1 MRCSSAAPC
10 RLHDGCALLPLR
22 CRRCVVLLYSGLLY
36 DAAAG
41 DHFGAASAAPSAV
54 HESSL
59 VADQPSEVMVLRA
72 FNLKHMMRCASALAV
87 ALCCDMR

>member
-1 MRCSSAAPC
+1 MYVV
-10 RLHDGCALLPLR
+10 LLYSGLLYVVY
-22 CRRCVVLLYSGLLY
+22 VVLLYSGLLY

>member
-1 MRCSSAAPC
+1 
-10 RLHDGCALLPLR
+10 
-22 CRRCVVLLYSGLLY
+22 LY